1 MSTQRRAA
9 RWQRTHRTESGDPA
23 GQRVARGVERMTGTQ
38 RNPVSSLPSPP
49 RSRATG
55 GTAPP
60 VDSAWL
66 ATNSLFMDSLTL
78 RRSGKTGGRGE
89 CGSARANAH
98 KRFHAAG
105 ITAPR
110 MRSPELIL
118 IPSGSESSPKP
129 VPLVLTTFP
138 SQAERYDGKRDLH
151 LQHAA

>member
-23 GQRVARGVERMTGTQ
+23 GQRVARGVERSVDAQ
-38 RNPVSSLPSPP
+38 RNPASHRPSPP

-60 VDSAWL
+60 VEPAWL
-66 ATNSLFMDSLTL
+66 ATNSLFMDSLAL

-89 CGSARANAH
+89 CGSARATAR

-118 IPSGSESSPKP
+118 IPSGSDSFPKP
-129 VPLVLTTFP
+129 VPFDLTTFP
-138 SQAERYDGKRDLH
+138 SQAERYDGKRDLN